1 MTLARPDDTRA
12 EGRESVWSAGGAVW
26 PVSEES
32 RPGRMAGT
40 LEWLP
45 DKPTSRRADIER
57 DPGRGRVMCSCVLA
71 PGTAAAR
78 PGAVVLRLQGS
89 RMGWFRI
96 EAAKEKQD
104 E

>member
-1 MTLARPDDTRA
+1 M
-12 EGRESVWSAGGAVW
+12 WSAGGAVW